1 MNQRRWYVLY
11 GIILMMG
18 ISMIQPAKAQES
30 APLVLA
36 LNAEGVV
43 GPPMA
48 EYLARGVRLAE
59 ERNASL
65 IVIELNTPGGGGD
78 SMNDII
84 ETLRASQTPV
94 VVYVTPRGGRAA
106 SAGAL
111 ITIAGHL
118 SAMAPETTIGAASP
132 VDGQGKDLES
142 TLKAKY
148 IEDMKARVR
157 TLTDGRPA
165 EATTLAEDM
174 VEKALAVTSDE
185 ALKIGL
191 IDLIAEDRA
200 DLLRQ
205 LDGMTVETSRGPITL
220 HTAGAVIN
228 PVNLLFIE
236 QMLVVLT
243 DPNIVFLLI
252 TIGVQAILIEISS
265 PGGWVAGFIGVV
277 CLALATYGIGVLPVN
292 WFGVVFLATAFALF
306 VLDVK
311 APTHGA
317 LTVAG
322 IVSLIIGAL
331 VLFNSPGT
339 PQFQQ
344 VSVPLVIAVSLI
356 TAGTFFTLVTFA
368 IRAQKAPLKMG
379 QETLIGQNGTARS
392 DIAPHGNVQLGGE
405 LWSAALAEDEAPI
418 PAHARVEVVRVE
430 GLRLIVRR
438 AGESAVK

>member
-1 MNQRRWYVLY
+1 MIKLLLQLIDRLGYSVRNT
-11 GIILMMG
+11 ILT
-18 ISMIQPAKAQES
+18 ELE
-30 APLVLA
+30 LVLFA
-36 LNAEGVV
+36 STVLR
-43 GPPMA
+43 
-48 EYLARGVRLAE
+48 RGVKYVCKNEHNGAIRNSIVTQIIFSGIDSFLPTMLLVSIAIGVSAAELILALQ
-59 ERNASL
+59 AYGS
-65 IVIELNTPGGGGD
+65 
-78 SMNDII
+78 
-84 ETLRASQTPV
+84 
-94 VVYVTPRGGRAA
+94 
-106 SAGAL
+106 
-111 ITIAGHL
+111 
-118 SAMAPETTIGAASP
+118 
-132 VDGQGKDLES
+132 
-142 TLKAKY
+142 
-148 IEDMKARVR
+148 
-157 TLTDGRPA
+157 
-165 EATTLAEDM
+165 
-174 VEKALAVTSDE
+174 EKALAVTSDE